1 MGVAISSSI
10 IMTMTD
16 TFEFPPDAFNKW
28 DVGDDSDFYTQP
40 RFVTHI
46 DDTAI
51 AALTSFYREG
61 LPAGGVLLDLMSSW
75 VSHLPSDVPYAEVIG
90 HGMNDSELAANPRL
104 GRRFVL
110 DLNRNPRLPLCDS
123 TVDAAM
129 ICVSIQYLQQ
139 PVAVLREVAR
149 ILKPGRPLAISFSNR
164 CFPTKAVAI
173 WQAFDDAGHAQLVT
187 LYLQRAGF
195 ADVKARILCDGRAS
209 DPLTVV
215 VGRRPIIRQARA
227 SGET

>member
-1 MGVAISSSI
+1 ML
-10 IMTMTD
+10 MTMTD
-16 TFEFPPDAFNKW
+16 TFEFPADAFEKW
-28 DVGDDSDFYTQP
+28 DAGDDSDFYVQP

-75 VSHLPSDVPYAEVIG
+75 VSHLPSDVSYAEVIG

-149 ILKPGRPLAISFSNR
+149 ILKPGQRLAISFSNR

-173 WQAFDDAGHAQLVT
+173 WQALDHAGHAPLVT
-187 LYLQRAGF
+187 LYLRRAGF
-195 ADVKARILCDGRAS
+195 EDIKTRILCDGRAG

-215 VGRRPIIRQARA
+215 VGRRPLPGLNRTA
-227 SGET
+227 